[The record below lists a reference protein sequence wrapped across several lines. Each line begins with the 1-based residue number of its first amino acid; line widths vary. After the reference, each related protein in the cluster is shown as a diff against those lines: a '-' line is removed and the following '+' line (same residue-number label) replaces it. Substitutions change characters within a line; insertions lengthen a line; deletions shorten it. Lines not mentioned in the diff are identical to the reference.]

1 MKENEHPKLLY
12 LDQNQWVELEKV
24 EYREKEDNE
33 ISEILTMLRVLVNS
47 DKLII
52 PLILTV

>member
-1 MKENEHPKLLY
+1 MKENESPKLLY

-33 ISEILTMLRVLVNS
+33 INEKKKIDITQE
-47 DKLII
+47 DK
-52 PLILTV
+52 